1 MDTNSMG
8 INKTPRIYA
17 EIEQTRPFARPQHVA
32 LVTLTRTAD
41 VLRHALERD
50 LAPHG
55 VSPEQYNVLRIL
67 RGAGKNGHPTL
78 EIARRMISRSPNVTR
93 LIDKLVAGGLARREP
108 GTRDRRQAFV
118 HLTAAGR
125 RQLETLDQIVE
136 ESREQLSLTD
146 RESATLVRLLD
157 KIREGV
163 ARPTAAEQ
171 ARASVERRASRPPA
185 AQPGAAR
192 PDWYEKEILGSG
204 DGGTGFSGGE

>member
-1 MDTNSMG
+1 METNSMV

-67 RGAGKNGHPTL
+67 RGAGNNGHPTL

-93 LIDKLVAGGLARREP
+93 LIDKLVAAGLARREP

-136 ESREQLSLTD
+136 EAREQLSLTD

-171 ARASVERRASRPPA
+171 ARASVERTASRPPA
-185 AQPGAAR
+185 AQTSAAR
-192 PDWYEKEILGSG
+192 SDWYEKEILRPG

>member
-1 MDTNSMG
+1 
-8 INKTPRIYA
+8 
-17 EIEQTRPFARPQHVA
+17 
-32 LVTLTRTAD
+32 
-41 VLRHALERD
+41 
-50 LAPHG
+50 
-55 VSPEQYNVLRIL
+55 VLRIL
-67 RGAGKNGHPTL
+67 RGAGNNGHPTL

-93 LIDKLVAGGLARREP
+93 LIDKLVAAGLARREP

-136 ESREQLSLTD
+136 EAREQLSLTD

-171 ARASVERRASRPPA
+171 ARASAEGRASRLPA
-185 AQPGAAR
+185 AQTSAAR
-192 PDWYEKEILGSG
+192 SDWYEKEILRPG

>member
-1 MDTNSMG
+1 MEFISMVMN
-8 INKTPRIYA
+8 IKPRIYA
-17 EIEQTRPFARPQHVA
+17 EIEQTRPFARPQHLA

-41 VLRHALERD
+41 VLRHALERE

-67 RGAGKNGHPTL
+67 RGAGRAGHPTL

-93 LIDKLVAGGLARREP
+93 LIDKLVAGGLSRREP

-118 HLTAAGR
+118 HITPAGR
-125 RQLETLDQIVE
+125 RQLETLDRIVE
-136 ESREQLSLTD
+136 RTRGRPSLTD

-157 KIREGV
+157 KIREGM

-171 ARASVERRASRPPA
+171 ARAQARRRAHRPQSAPT
-185 AQPGAAR
+185 
-192 PDWYEKEILGSG
+192 D
-204 DGGTGFSGGE
+204 

>member
-1 MDTNSMG
+1 MVS
-8 INKTPRIYA
+8 KQTPRIYA

-55 VSPEQYNVLRIL
+55 ISPEQYNVLRIL
-67 RGAGKNGHPTL
+67 RGAGKAGHPTL

-93 LIDKLVAGGLARREP
+93 LIDKLVAGGFARREQ

-125 RQLETLDQIVE
+125 RQLETLDMIVE
-136 ESREQLSLTD
+136 GAREQLSLTD
-146 RESATLVRLLD
+146 RESAMLVRLLD
-157 KIREGV
+157 KIREGM
-163 ARPTAAEQ
+163 ARPTAAERG
-171 ARASVERRASRPPA
+171 RASVERGAGPPPA
-185 AQPGAAR
+185 AQPSAAR
-192 PDWYEKEILGSG
+192 PDWYEKEILRSG
-204 DGGTGFSGGE
+204 DGGTGFSGGD

>member
-1 MDTNSMG
+1 MV
-8 INKTPRIYA
+8 INNAPRIYA

-41 VLRHALERD
+41 VLRHALERE
-50 LAPHG
+50 LAPYG

-93 LIDKLVAGGLARREP
+93 LIDKLVAGGCARREQ
-108 GTRDRRQAFV
+108 GTRDRRQAIV
-118 HLTAAGR
+118 HLTPAGK
-125 RQLETLDQIVE
+125 RQLETLDRIVE
-136 ESREQLSLTD
+136 GAREQLSLTD

-157 KIREGV
+157 KIRAGV

-171 ARASVERRASRPPA
+171 ARASSERRASRP
-185 AQPGAAR
+185 QPTVPRAAR
-192 PDWYEKEILGSG
+192 RD
-204 DGGTGFSGGE
+204 

>member
-1 MDTNSMG
+1 MVSNQ
-8 INKTPRIYA
+8 TPRIYA

-41 VLRHALERD
+41 VLRHALERE
-50 LAPHG
+50 LAPYG

-67 RGAGKNGHPTL
+67 RGAGRAGHPTL

-93 LIDKLVAGGLARREP
+93 LIDKLVAAGLARREQ

-125 RQLETLDQIVE
+125 RQLETLDLIVE
-136 ESREQLSLTD
+136 GAREQLSLSD

-171 ARASVERRASRPPA
+171 GRARAESRAN
-185 AQPGAAR
+185 QPRAVPRAAR
-192 PDWYEKEILGSG
+192 RD
-204 DGGTGFSGGE
+204 

>member
-1 MDTNSMG
+1 MDTNAMVS
-8 INKTPRIYA
+8 NQTPRIYA

-50 LAPHG
+50 LAPYG

-67 RGAGKNGHPTL
+67 RGAGRDGHPTL

-93 LIDKLVAGGLARREP
+93 LIDKLVAAGLARREP
-108 GTRDRRQAFV
+108 GTRDRRQAIV
-118 HLTAAGR
+118 HITSAGR
-125 RQLETLDQIVE
+125 RRLGTLDRIVE
-136 ESREQLSLTD
+136 GAREQLSLTD

-163 ARPTAAEQ
+163 ARPTAVEQ
-171 ARASVERRASRPPA
+171 VRAGVERRPRR
-185 AQPGAAR
+185 AR
-192 PDWYEKEILGSG
+192 A
-204 DGGTGFSGGE
+204 